1 MIFDNIRM
9 KPKLLFLFIMTG
21 IVPLGIVALI
31 GSYSAS
37 NALLDLAFE
46 QLGSIQAIKR
56 DKLQTTLTER
66 INGLKLMAGLRQTQQ
81 QWTT

>member
-46 QLGSIQAIKR
+46 QLGRPVHVMRAEHDINMWHFC
-56 DKLQTTLTER
+56 LHR
-66 INGLKLMAGLRQTQQ
+66 IFVFLRHAT
-81 QWTT
+81 